1 MTLTPSNGM
10 SIRQVKSDK
19 YRGKPWT
26 DFTQKCFFSHCFLDL
41 GRQQNGFQCQVRSNK
56 PWIKRENEPFRETIF
71 RCPFK
76 TNCRPADVLLFH
88 NNRTNGVEVLH
99 KLDSAFFNWSILTLN
114 ILFWN
119 QLYIPLYEVG
129 VISLDWLLECCKSTS
144 IFIPTYFLCGF

>member
-56 PWIKRENEPFRETIF
+56 PWIKKR
-71 RCPFK
+71 
-76 TNCRPADVLLFH
+76 TNPLKRKSLLGTKSCDVLLKLIAGLLMSYSSI
-88 NNRTNGVEVLH
+88 TIGPTVLRFYANWILH
-99 KLDSAFFNWSILTLN
+99 STIDQYWHWASYFEIANPHLFLFQPISYQNVAF
-114 ILFWN
+114 N
-119 QLYIPLYEVG
+119 QV
-129 VISLDWLLECCKSTS
+129 
-144 IFIPTYFLCGF
+144 